1 MKFEFVKTVGLSI
14 HYRPTT
20 RFTIPNVIHHPH
32 RGCGRGAARPYG
44 KKINRFF
51 FVFILGCTRVGPL
64 FSRMCPEETRE
75 TARANKTSVNTVV

>member
-51 FVFILGCTRVGPL
+51 LFLFWDVHGSGLCFHGC
-64 FSRMCPEETRE
+64 
-75 TARANKTSVNTVV
+75 ARKKPVKLLEQTKRP